1 MSVSDDTESNASG
14 DHGLAYKAQS
24 SWPSGVK
31 VTSWW
36 ASSEGNEAHGASIT
50 QVTLHLT
57 SHSKSYLT
65 LSGHCARRGQ

>member
-36 ASSEGNEAHGASIT
+36 ASSEAQGVSIT

-65 LSGHCARRGQ
+65 LATAQGGANKA